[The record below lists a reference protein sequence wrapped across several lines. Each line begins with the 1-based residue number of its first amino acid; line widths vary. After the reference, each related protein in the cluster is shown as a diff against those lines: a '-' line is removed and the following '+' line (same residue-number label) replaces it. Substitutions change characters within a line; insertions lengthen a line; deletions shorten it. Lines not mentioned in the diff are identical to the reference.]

1 MAKTREQ
8 VTYEAWMSANPTA
21 EEKDLLIAHVESMI
35 DRAVLQLCEDE
46 AKALGERVQQTF
58 TNAVLATNGE
68 TPALGS
74 AVLDDA
80 VMPQTLRA
88 SSNGWVTHSE
98 FADPL
103 IWVPNI
109 EDLLMPHLIDDAGYY
124 TVRGGNNSGGIIYAT
139 RFDATPLEGAIIYRA
154 HIYQT
159 FDTLSPQLEDELVE
173 KLIDM
178 ARLKLTALRR
188 MIQNSVG
195 AQGG

>member
-1 MAKTREQ
+1 MG
-8 VTYEAWMSANPTA
+8 ANPTA
-21 EEKDLLIAHVESMI
+21 EEKDLLLPHVESMI

-88 SSNGWVTHSE
+88 SSNGWVIHSE

-124 TVRGGNNSGGIIYAT
+124 TVRGGNNSGGIIYAA

-154 HIYQT
+154 SVYQT
-159 FDTLSPQLEDELVE
+159 FATLSPQLEDDLIE
-173 KLIDM
+173 KVTDM

-188 MIQNSVG
+188 LEQTAVNPR
-195 AQGG
+195 GG